1 MGATPSRQEIEAHRN
16 FTLPTIR
23 YPAGQKPSRWGS
35 FPLRLLVN
43 ESGRVQCY
51 DLVPG
56 TDGPP
61 ILDAQ
66 REDAIR
72 QLPTWQYR
80 AFLRDGMPAL
90 AVVDED
96 LYEER
101 MPAEHRPLPDV
112 PLDKVKISLSR
123 GSCGFACDVY
133 KVEIRG
139 DGRVTY
145 EEDGRV
151 VLRGRYEYRIPV
163 EDVRALVEKVRNADI
178 WSMESDYDGDA
189 SDASA
194 YRLDLEMGATKKTIH
209 NLMGEWV
216 GMPRAV
222 TEIEDEVDRIS
233 RAKEMRKLTPFLVEN
248 LERDG
253 FDFTSQ
259 AVADLLFQGVVDVS
273 ADERALQRLV
283 ELGAPLR
290 NQTQRAQ
297 FWPGYDFNELG
308 LLELALSH
316 RRYRLADMLME
327 RGVLLTG
334 GRPDRA
340 KLDRAFLAA
349 IEGGRLSAVQSLW
362 EKYPSLKPSL
372 QYRDKVIGRPDSEAR
387 TMPVVL
393 RLRPMESRRDEDWQG
408 KEIAQWLASKGNDLH
423 AHALDGSTLLHTAAR
438 ATDFAFVRYLLDQGL
453 DPNDRGA
460 RAPSI
465 ISVAQDQEIVLLF
478 LNAGV
483 DSESNGGYLRQ
494 DARRKNWGRVLDW
507 LARQDAMRNAQRS
520 SRAHQGANATVH

>member
-327 RGVLLTG
+327 RGGSSDRRPPGPGQTGQGVLG
-334 GRPDRA
+334 GD
-340 KLDRAFLAA
+340 
-349 IEGGRLSAVQSLW
+349 
-362 EKYPSLKPSL
+362 
-372 QYRDKVIGRPDSEAR
+372 
-387 TMPVVL
+387 
-393 RLRPMESRRDEDWQG
+393 
-408 KEIAQWLASKGNDLH
+408 
-423 AHALDGSTLLHTAAR
+423 
-438 ATDFAFVRYLLDQGL
+438 
-453 DPNDRGA
+453 
-460 RAPSI
+460 
-465 ISVAQDQEIVLLF
+465 
-478 LNAGV
+478 
-483 DSESNGGYLRQ
+483 
-494 DARRKNWGRVLDW
+494 
-507 LARQDAMRNAQRS
+507 
-520 SRAHQGANATVH
+520 